1 MNPKKLTFNTKTT
14 INCSGK
20 LLDLSSPRIMGI
32 LNLTPDSFFDG
43 GKYKNEKQIANRIEN
58 IISEGADIIDLG
70 AVSTRPGANLL
81 NYDEELHRLDFA
93 LNFIQKYFKQII
105 VSVDTFRADV
115 AQKVVA
121 DFEVDIINDIS
132 GGTMDKNMYETVAK
146 LNVPYIMMHI
156 QGTPAIMQVAPN
168 YQDVVK
174 EIITFFVEKVEKL
187 KKLGVNDIIIDPG
200 FGFGKTLE
208 HNYIIL
214 KNLTLF
220 KMLELPILV
229 GLSRKS
235 MIYKLLSLS
244 PEDVLPESLA
254 LNSLALNN
262 GANILRVHDVKET
275 QRMLKIFEK
284 YSNS

>member
-146 LNVPYIMMHI
+146 LNVPYIMMH
-156 QGTPAIMQVAPN
+156 VAPN